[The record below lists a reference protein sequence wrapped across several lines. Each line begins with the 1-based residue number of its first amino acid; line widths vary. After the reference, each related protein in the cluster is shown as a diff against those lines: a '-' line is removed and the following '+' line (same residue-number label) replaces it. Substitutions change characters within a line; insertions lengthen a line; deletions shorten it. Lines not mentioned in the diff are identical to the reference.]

1 MAFRERPY
9 SQFRFQVQLG
19 DENAPDPISAEGGFQ
34 EVQGLG
40 VEVTVA
46 EYRNGY
52 EPNWPRKIDGLI
64 KYTDVTL
71 KRGVIGSGGLWDWL
85 KQVINGT
92 SNADDSAARRNV
104 TISLMSEDGAQV
116 AQSWSLKEAR
126 PIKYTGPQLAGKGT
140 DVAIEEMVLAC
151 ERMETE
157 FPS

>member
-1 MAFRERPY
+1 MTYRERPY
-9 SQFRFQVQLG
+9 SQFRFQVKLG
-19 DENAPDPISAEGGFQ
+19 DENAPDPATAEGGFQ

-52 EPNWPRKIDGLI
+52 ESNWPRKVHGLV

-71 KRGVIGSGGLWDWL
+71 KRGVIGHGALWDWL
-85 KQVINGT
+85 KLVMQGLHK
-92 SNADDSAARRNV
+92 DDDKVRRNV
-104 TISLMSEDGAQV
+104 TISLLSEDGTDV

-140 DVAIEEMVLAC
+140 DIAIEELVLSI

-157 FPS
+157 FPG